1 MGAPIVH
8 FEILGV
14 DFQKTKEFYSNMFG
28 WTMQDSPGMNYALV
42 DSNVKMGINGGLGQ
56 IDPGKTPYVAV
67 YVQVEDP
74 QAYLDKA
81 VSLGAKVVA
90 PVTVVPDMV
99 TFALFADP
107 AGCMVGLVKGPQTPP
122 KAKPKGKPKKK
133 EAKKKPVRKVKGSGK
148 KRGRK

>member
-28 WTMQDSPGMNYALV
+28 WSLQDSPGMNYALV
-42 DSNVKMGINGGLGQ
+42 DTNVKMGINGGLGQ
-56 IDPGKTPYVAV
+56 IDPGKMPYVAI
-67 YVQVEDP
+67 YAQVEDP

-99 TFALFADP
+99 TFALFTDP
-107 AGCMVGLVKGPQTPP
+107 DGCMVGLVKGPQTPP
-122 KAKPKGKPKKK
+122 KPKPQAKPKKK
-133 EAKKKPVRKVKGSGK
+133 EAKKQPVRKVKGKGK
-148 KRGRK
+148 KPGRK